1 MRPGGRKHKR
11 GEKLMDTVKLGKLVI
26 WGIALLAALVI
37 IGVAAL
43 YFLT

>member
-1 MRPGGRKHKR
+1 
-11 GEKLMDTVKLGKLVI
+11 MDTVKLGKLVI

-37 IGVAAL
+37 LGGAVL